1 VTAGWWTVLD
11 CVYGKGHGPEGSG
24 GGMFASSNIRVLLS
38 IYFQLPPT
46 EKISGNCTLELRR

>member
-1 VTAGWWTVLD
+1 VYTAKATAARV
-11 CVYGKGHGPEGSG
+11 SG

-38 IYFQLPPT
+38 TYFQLPPT